1 MTLWPLA
8 TLVVGVLCGVTAFA
22 GEQEGPF
29 RFLGDQRFP
38 LGRLWLVKL
47 AARFAVA
54 VAAALIVL
62 LPILFL
68 AVAGYA
74 PAWRQYQEYFFMAQ
88 VFHSGLLG
96 SLCPPPVFLATWL
109 VYGFGTGC
117 LCGLLFRSGLAAGVF
132 ALATAAFLSALWV
145 PSMLGGGLNLWQVF
159 GPPVFL
165 LAASRLI
172 LRPWAAGRVASWTTA
187 VRLAPCLVFALLWT
201 AFGLGYRVWE
211 IPEVADKRPLDAF
224 RAGLPRPEDDKAGPL
239 VRNALTLFTQRSAAL
254 EADEP
259 PRAAPPQGR
268 PAMSWLQSRL
278 LATIWYGWP
287 TGDRQLSDRLD
298 RLCAGEWLEKLTTAA
313 DLPTGMAQ
321 DPRQLTVAGA
331 AFDPL
336 PAVRIAV
343 ALAAHGLQEQARG
356 DDVAFVEDLR
366 VGLSLSRNLRNH
378 AALAEVRDGKTVEFV
393 LLTATD
399 RWLERLNG
407 RPGLLKKALRI
418 VSSHLE
424 ETAAEGGDRVLVDY
438 LIARNTLDDPLDW
451 LTDDLSGRET
461 ADRRNDPVARNEAQ
475 WVALA
480 RLVPWEHARQERMLR
495 VLFEGDAVEGR
506 CLYGLWAPRAM
517 LGSIN
522 RLGPGN
528 GTFDYDPFNR
538 CRAPALRLKLAL
550 RWYQAERG
558 RPADGLEEL
567 VPKYLPAIPFDPYQ
581 PERPFHYR
589 LSGGEEIEWPPA
601 TAEGGPPTPP
611 APAPGPGMPPA
622 AQPSRKIRPGQGV
635 LWSVGADQHDDGGVR
650 QTAADMYSPNL
661 GADVIFLVP
670 PPPDNQ

>member
-1 MTLWPLA
+1 M
-8 TLVVGVLCGVTAFA
+8 
-22 GEQEGPF
+22 
-29 RFLGDQRFP
+29 
-38 LGRLWLVKL
+38 
-47 AARFAVA
+47 
-54 VAAALIVL
+54 
-62 LPILFL
+62 
-68 AVAGYA
+68 
-74 PAWRQYQEYFFMAQ
+74 
-88 VFHSGLLG
+88 
-96 SLCPPPVFLATWL
+96 
-109 VYGFGTGC
+109 
-117 LCGLLFRSGLAAGVF
+117 
-132 ALATAAFLSALWV
+132 
-145 PSMLGGGLNLWQVF
+145 
-159 GPPVFL
+159 
-165 LAASRLI
+165 
-172 LRPWAAGRVASWTTA
+172 
-187 VRLAPCLVFALLWT
+187 
-201 AFGLGYRVWE
+201 
-211 IPEVADKRPLDAF
+211 
-224 RAGLPRPEDDKAGPL
+224 
-239 VRNALTLFTQRSAAL
+239 
-254 EADEP
+254 
-259 PRAAPPQGR
+259 
-268 PAMSWLQSRL
+268 
-278 LATIWYGWP
+278 
-287 TGDRQLSDRLD
+287 
-298 RLCAGEWLEKLTTAA
+298 
-313 DLPTGMAQ
+313 
-321 DPRQLTVAGA
+321 
-331 AFDPL
+331 
-336 PAVRIAV
+336 
-343 ALAAHGLQEQARG
+343 
-356 DDVAFVEDLR
+356 
-366 VGLSLSRNLRNH
+366 
-378 AALAEVRDGKTVEFV
+378 
-393 LLTATD
+393 
-399 RWLERLNG
+399 
-407 RPGLLKKALRI
+407 
-418 VSSHLE
+418 
-424 ETAAEGGDRVLVDY
+424 
-438 LIARNTLDDPLDW
+438 DW